1 DCTSGTFCNPA
12 GHCVTPQ
19 ANGAACIA
27 GSQCTSNF
35 CVDGVCCESACA
47 GLCMACSAAKTGGA
61 DGSCAAVTAGTNPD
75 SDCTADA
82 PSTCGHSGMCNGAG
96 ACALYGATT
105 ACGPEACTGSTDTAA
120 PTCDGAGTCVPG
132 GTSSCG
138 AYVCGNGSCLK
149 ICVGNADC
157 SSGNFCSNGSCV
169 PQEANGAACGGAG
182 ACQSGF
188 CVDGVCCENACNG
201 TCMTCNGVGTQGTCT
216 AQVSGTDLHN
226 ECTATASTSCG
237 NDGTCDGAGAC
248 RNWGVGTPCGSASCS
263 GATLLPVPTC
273 NGSGSCLAGTPSSCG
288 TYQCNT
294 TGASCKN
301 SCTADTDCNNGFCA
315 AGVCI
320 ANNSVTPVN
329 LAGNGDGEYNAT
341 TGWSTKGGGTLVVE
355 TGAGLVHGGTYSIAD
370 TGRTQNFQG
379 PAYALPTGAGQYN
392 I

>member
-1 DCTSGTFCNPA
+1 
-12 GHCVTPQ
+12 
-19 ANGAACIA
+19 
-27 GSQCTSNF
+27 
-35 CVDGVCCESACA
+35 
-47 GLCMACSAAKTGGA
+47 
-61 DGSCAAVTAGTNPD
+61 
-75 SDCTADA
+75 
-82 PSTCGHSGMCNGAG
+82 
-96 ACALYGATT
+96 
-105 ACGPEACTGSTDTAA
+105 
-120 PTCDGAGTCVPG
+120 
-132 GTSSCG
+132 SCG

-301 SCTADTDCNNGFCA
+301 SCTADTDC
-315 AGVCI
+315 
-320 ANNSVTPVN
+320 
-329 LAGNGDGEYNAT
+329 
-341 TGWSTKGGGTLVVE
+341 
-355 TGAGLVHGGTYSIAD
+355 
-370 TGRTQNFQG
+370 TQNFQG

-392 I
+392 ISAWGMQNTDPTFTHGAMQLVLNCAVPSASHFPVVGNFGVSMPSGVWTKISGTVDLTATAGCDPSTTGGVVD